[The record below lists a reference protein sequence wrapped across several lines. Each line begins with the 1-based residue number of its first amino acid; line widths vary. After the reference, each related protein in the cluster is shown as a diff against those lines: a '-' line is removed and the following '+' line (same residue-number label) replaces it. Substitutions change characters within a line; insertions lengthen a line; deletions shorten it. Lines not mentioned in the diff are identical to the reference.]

1 MQGKLLSK
9 KQVQS
14 LLHWLIHEM
23 NLLFNKYHLFGEQ
36 KNHENMVFKK
46 REERDWRHDSAALN
60 TLDPAS
66 SKHSPRKPWGPS
78 HPSISS
84 CIHSFIHSV
93 NTTVVVQPLS
103 CVSLCDPHRL
113 QHTRLPCPLPSPEA
127 CSNSCPSS
135 PWCHPAISSSVLPS
149 PPAFNLSQHQVFANK
164 SALRIRWLKYWSF
177 SFSISSSKVYSGLIS
192 FRMDWFYLLAVQGTL
207 KSLLQPHSSKASIL
221 WCSAFFIIQLSHH
234 MSTIWLWLLSNLNT
248 DLRFSSISRHVFS
261 PESSQ
266 SLISWLYKPRKS
278 SCWEG
283 KWFSQS
289 FTSSKWS
296 WERWFLHGPSPLEKK
311 LSQSKREL
319 PGQIHLQSQSN
330 HT

>member
-1 MQGKLLSK
+1 
-9 KQVQS
+9 
-14 LLHWLIHEM
+14 M
-23 NLLFNKYHLFGEQ
+23 NLIFNKYHLFGEQ

-46 REERDWRHDSAALN
+46 REERDWCHDSAALN
-60 TLDPAS
+60 TLDQLIQNTHLGSLDDPVI
-66 SKHSPRKPWGPS
+66 
-78 HPSISS
+78 HPSL
-84 CIHSFIHSV
+84 HPFIHSV
-93 NTTVVVQPLS
+93 NKTTVVVQPLS

-113 QHTRLPCPLPSPEA
+113 QHTRLLCPLPAPEA

-135 PWCHPAISSSVLPS
+135 LWCHPAISSSVLPS
-149 PPAFNLSQHQVFANK
+149 ASAFNLSQHQVFANN

-192 FRMDWFYLLAVQGTL
+192 FRMDWFYLLTVQGTL

-266 SLISWLYKPRKS
+266 SLISWLYKPGKS
-278 SCWEG
+278 SC
-283 KWFSQS
+283 
-289 FTSSKWS
+289 
-296 WERWFLHGPSPLEKK
+296 
-311 LSQSKREL
+311 
-319 PGQIHLQSQSN
+319 
-330 HT
+330 